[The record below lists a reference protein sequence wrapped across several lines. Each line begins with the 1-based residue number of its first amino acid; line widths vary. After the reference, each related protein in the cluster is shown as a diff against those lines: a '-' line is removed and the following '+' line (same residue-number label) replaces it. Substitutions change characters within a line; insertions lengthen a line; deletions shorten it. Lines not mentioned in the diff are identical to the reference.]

1 MNLLDRRNFILS
13 ENKKRKEQS
22 LLVGAGVLTIATLLV
37 KGLSALYKLP
47 LTNYLL
53 GTVGIAYFTRAYAIY
68 TPLYSISMAGLP
80 IAVSK
85 LVSQSVELGRV
96 RDARRIFNV
105 SRKLFFLV
113 GLFGTILLAAIAY
126 PYANSFSKS
135 PESFMSILAIA
146 PCIVFC
152 CMMSSFRG
160 YYEGLKNM
168 TPTSVSQVIEAL
180 VKLVFGLAATWIF
193 IARCKSYYAANNVN
207 GVATIL
213 GRTVTQEADLMK
225 AIYPYASAVAIFGVT
240 LGSMVGLLY
249 LYIHYKRKGFG
260 FTREELVNSPPPK
273 SDKALRKQI
282 ITIATPIALS
292 SLIVNISNII
302 DDVMIGNRLNHAIN
316 IGKDIVKGMYQY
328 SLVSSGTSDELIK
341 DYLYGVHA
349 SVVNVKNLIPTIT
362 MSIGVSVIPMLASA
376 WEAKNKRKIRVTVE
390 SAIRMTMMLALPAGL
405 GIAALSGP
413 ILELLYSKQTH
424 MIPIAAPMLCVY
436 GFGMVMFSVAS
447 PITNM
452 LQAVGRLDVP
462 IKSVAIGSIVKII
475 LNFILIGNPHVNING
490 AVWST
495 MVCYIVMLSI
505 NCTALLKVTKV
516 KIDYSSVLIKPLIA
530 ATVCGLVALF
540 SNTLLAEKL
549 ALNSKIS
556 ALFSICIG
564 GAFYAAVLLLIKG
577 ISRDDVEMLPKGEK
591 IAKALAK
598 FRLLG

>member
-1 MNLLDRRNFILS
+1 MSQKN
-13 ENKKRKEQS
+13 ERKEQS
-22 LLVGAGVLTIATLLV
+22 LLVGAGVLTIASLIV
-37 KGLSALYKLP
+37 KGISALYKLP

-53 GTVGIAYFTRAYAIY
+53 GIVGIAYFTRAYAIY

-85 LVSQSVELGRV
+85 LVAQNVELGKV

-113 GLFGTILLAAIAY
+113 GIFGTVLLAAIAL
-126 PYANSFSKS
+126 PYSKYLIKS
-135 PESFMSILAIA
+135 PESVMSILAIA

-180 VKLVFGLAATWIF
+180 VKLVFGLAATWAF
-193 IARCKSYYAANNVN
+193 ISGCKSRYAASNVG

-213 GRTVTQEADLMK
+213 GRTVSSEAELME

-273 SDKALRKQI
+273 SDKVLRNQI
-282 ITIATPIALS
+282 IKIATPIAIS

-302 DDVMIGNRLNHAIN
+302 DDVMIGNRLDRALKVGGDVIKN
-316 IGKDIVKGMYQY
+316 MYQY
-328 SLVSSGTSDELIK
+328 SLAASETSEVAIK
-341 DYLYGVHA
+341 DYLYGLHA

-362 MSIGVSVIPMLASA
+362 ISIGVSVIPILSA
-376 WEAKNKRKIRVTVE
+376 AWAAKNKHRIKVTVE
-390 SAIRMTMMLALPAGL
+390 SALRITSMLALPAGL
-405 GIAALSGP
+405 GIAALSEP
-413 ILELLYSKQTH
+413 ILRLLYSKQTH
-424 MIPIAAPMLCVY
+424 IIPIAAPMLCVY
-436 GFGMVMFSVAS
+436 GFGMIMFSIAS

-452 LQAVGRLDVP
+452 LQAVGRMDIPL
-462 IKSVAIGSIVKII
+462 KSVAIGSVVKIV
-475 LNFILIGNPHVNING
+475 LNFILIGNPQVNING

-505 NCTALLKVTKV
+505 NFTALLKVTKV
-516 KIDYSSVLIKPLIA
+516 KLDYASVFIKPLIA
-530 ATVCGLVALF
+530 ATACGLAALF
-540 SNTLLAEKL
+540 SYSLLAEKL
-549 ALNSKIS
+549 SINGTIS
-556 ALFSICIG
+556 TLFAICVG
-564 GAFYAAVLLLIKG
+564 GAFYAATLILIKG

-591 IAKALAK
+591 IAKALEK
-598 FRLLG
+598 FGLLG

>member
-1 MNLLDRRNFILS
+1 M
-13 ENKKRKEQS
+13 
-22 LLVGAGVLTIATLLV
+22 LTIATLLV
-37 KGLSALYKLP
+37 KGFSALYKLP

-53 GTVGIAYFTRAYAIY
+53 GTVGLAYFSRAYAIY

-85 LVSQSVELGRV
+85 LVAQSVELGRV

-113 GLFGTILLAAIAY
+113 GLAGTILLAAIAY
-126 PYANSFSKS
+126 PYAHVFSKS

-146 PCIVFC
+146 PCIIFC

-168 TPTSVSQVIEAL
+168 TPTSVSQVVEAF
-180 VKLVFGLAATWIF
+180 VKLVFGLAATWVF
-193 IARCKSYYAANNVN
+193 IARCKSVYNSTNVG

-213 GRTVTQEADLMK
+213 GTTVKDEGELMA

-273 SDKALRKQI
+273 SDKVLRKQI

-292 SLIVNISNII
+292 SLIVNVSNII
-302 DDVMIGNRLNHAIN
+302 DDVMIGNRLDHALTVGGSI
-316 IGKDIVKGMYQY
+316 IKSMYQY
-328 SLVSSGTSDELIK
+328 SLTLSATGDEYIS
-341 DYLYGVHA
+341 DYLYGTHA
-349 SVVNVKNLIPTIT
+349 SVLNVKNLIPTIT

-376 WEAKNKRKIRVTVE
+376 WEAKNRRKIKVTVE
-390 SAIRMTMMLALPAGL
+390 SALRITMMLALPAGL
-405 GIAALSGP
+405 GIAALSKP
-413 ILELLYSKQTH
+413 ILELLYSRQLH
-424 MIPIAAPMLCVY
+424 MIPIAAPMLCAY
-436 GFGMVMFSVAS
+436 GFGIFMFSVAS

-475 LNFILIGNPHVNING
+475 LNFILIGNPKINING

-495 MVCYIVMLSI
+495 MVCYVVMLSI
-505 NCTALLKVTKV
+505 NFTALLKVTRV
-516 KIDYSSVLIKPLIA
+516 KLDYSSIFLKPLIA
-530 ATVCGLVALF
+530 ATVCGLAALF
-540 SNTLLAEKL
+540 SNSLLAEKL
-549 ALNSKIS
+549 SINSKIS
-556 ALFSICIG
+556 AVFAICVG
-564 GAFYAAVLLLIKG
+564 GAFYVATLFLVKG

-591 IAKALAK
+591 IAKALEK
-598 FRLLG
+598 IGILG

>member
-1 MNLLDRRNFILS
+1 MSQKN
-13 ENKKRKEQS
+13 ERKEQS
-22 LLVGAGVLTIATLLV
+22 LLVGAGVLTIASLIV
-37 KGLSALYKLP
+37 KGISALYKLP

-53 GTVGIAYFTRAYAIY
+53 GIVGIAYFTRAYAIY

-85 LVSQSVELGRV
+85 LVAQNVELGKV

-113 GLFGTILLAAIAY
+113 GISGTVLLAAIAL
-126 PYANSFSKS
+126 PYSKYLIKS
-135 PESFMSILAIA
+135 PESVTSILAIA

-180 VKLVFGLAATWIF
+180 VKLVFGLAATWAF
-193 IARCKSYYAANNVN
+193 ISGCKSRYAASNVG

-213 GRTVTQEADLMK
+213 GRTVSSEAELME

-240 LGSMVGLLY
+240 LGSIVGLLY
-249 LYIHYKRKGFG
+249 LYVHYKRKGFG

-273 SDKALRKQI
+273 SDKVLRNQI
-282 ITIATPIALS
+282 IKIATPIAIS
-292 SLIVNISNII
+292 SLIVNVSNII
-302 DDVMIGNRLNHAIN
+302 DDVMIGNRLDRALKVGGDVIKN
-316 IGKDIVKGMYQY
+316 MYQY
-328 SLVSSGTSDELIK
+328 SLAVSETSEVAIK
-341 DYLYGVHA
+341 DYLYGLHA

-362 MSIGVSVIPMLASA
+362 ISIGVSVIPILSA
-376 WEAKNKRKIRVTVE
+376 AWAAKNKNRIKVTVE
-390 SAIRMTMMLALPAGL
+390 SALRITSMLALPAGL
-405 GIAALSGP
+405 GIAALSEP
-413 ILELLYSKQTH
+413 ILRLLYSKQTH
-424 MIPIAAPMLCVY
+424 IIPIAAPMLCVY
-436 GFGMVMFSVAS
+436 GFGMIMFSIAS

-452 LQAVGRLDVP
+452 LQAVGRMDIPL
-462 IKSVAIGSIVKII
+462 KSVAIGSVVKIV
-475 LNFILIGNPHVNING
+475 LNFILIGNPQVNING

-505 NCTALLKVTKV
+505 NFTALLKVTKV
-516 KIDYSSVLIKPLIA
+516 KLDYASVFIKPLIA
-530 ATVCGLVALF
+530 ATACGLAALF
-540 SNTLLAEKL
+540 SYSLLAEKL
-549 ALNSKIS
+549 SVNGTIS
-556 ALFSICIG
+556 TLLAICVG
-564 GAFYAAVLLLIKG
+564 AAFYAAVLLPIKG

-598 FRLLG
+598 FGLLG

>member
-1 MNLLDRRNFILS
+1 MSQKN
-13 ENKKRKEQS
+13 ERKEQS
-22 LLVGAGVLTIATLLV
+22 LLVGAGVLTIASLIV
-37 KGLSALYKLP
+37 KGISALYKLP

-53 GTVGIAYFTRAYAIY
+53 GIVGIAYFTRAYAIY

-85 LVSQSVELGRV
+85 LVAQNVELGKV

-113 GLFGTILLAAIAY
+113 GISGTVLLAAIAL
-126 PYANSFSKS
+126 PYSKYLIKS
-135 PESFMSILAIA
+135 PESVTSILAIA

-180 VKLVFGLAATWIF
+180 VKLVFGLVATWAF
-193 IARCKSYYAANNVN
+193 ISGCKSRYAASNVG

-213 GRTVTQEADLMK
+213 GRTVSSEAELME

-249 LYIHYKRKGFG
+249 LYVHYKRKGFG

-273 SDKALRKQI
+273 SDKVLRNQI
-282 ITIATPIALS
+282 IKIATPIAIS
-292 SLIVNISNII
+292 SLIVNVSNII
-302 DDVMIGNRLNHAIN
+302 DDVMIGNRLDRALKVGGDVIKN
-316 IGKDIVKGMYQY
+316 MYQY
-328 SLVSSGTSDELIK
+328 SLAVSETSEVAIK
-341 DYLYGVHA
+341 DYLYGLHA

-362 MSIGVSVIPMLASA
+362 ISIGVSVIPILSA
-376 WEAKNKRKIRVTVE
+376 AWAAKNKNRIKVTVE
-390 SAIRMTMMLALPAGL
+390 SALRITSMLALPAGL
-405 GIAALSGP
+405 GIAALSEP
-413 ILELLYSKQTH
+413 ILRLLYSKQTH
-424 MIPIAAPMLCVY
+424 IIPIAAPMLCVY
-436 GFGMVMFSVAS
+436 GFGMIMFSIAS

-452 LQAVGRLDVP
+452 LQAVGRMDIPL
-462 IKSVAIGSIVKII
+462 KSVAIGSVVKIV
-475 LNFILIGNPHVNING
+475 LNFILIGNPQVNING

-505 NCTALLKVTKV
+505 NFTALLKVTKV
-516 KIDYSSVLIKPLIA
+516 KLDYASVFIKPLIA
-530 ATVCGLVALF
+530 ATACGLAALF
-540 SNTLLAEKL
+540 SYSLLAEKL
-549 ALNSKIS
+549 SVNGTIS
-556 ALFSICIG
+556 TLLAICVG
-564 GAFYAAVLLLIKG
+564 AAFYAAVLLPIKG

-598 FRLLG
+598 FGLLG

>member
-1 MNLLDRRNFILS
+1 MSQKN
-13 ENKKRKEQS
+13 ERKEQS
-22 LLVGAGVLTIATLLV
+22 LLVGAGVLTIASLIV
-37 KGLSALYKLP
+37 KGISALYKLP

-53 GTVGIAYFTRAYAIY
+53 GIVGIAYFTRAYAIY

-85 LVSQSVELGRV
+85 LVAQNVELGKV

-113 GLFGTILLAAIAY
+113 GIFGTVLLAAIAL
-126 PYANSFSKS
+126 PYSKYLIKS
-135 PESFMSILAIA
+135 PESVMSILAIA

-180 VKLVFGLAATWIF
+180 VKLVFGLAATWAF
-193 IARCKSYYAANNVN
+193 ISGCKSRYAASNVG

-213 GRTVTQEADLMK
+213 GRTVSSEAELME

-273 SDKALRKQI
+273 SDKVLRNQI
-282 ITIATPIALS
+282 IKIATPIAIS

-302 DDVMIGNRLNHAIN
+302 DDVMIGNRLDRALKVGGDVIKN
-316 IGKDIVKGMYQY
+316 MYQY
-328 SLVSSGTSDELIK
+328 SLAASETSEVAIK
-341 DYLYGVHA
+341 DYLYGLHA

-362 MSIGVSVIPMLASA
+362 ISIGVSVIPILSA
-376 WEAKNKRKIRVTVE
+376 AWAAKNKHRIKVTVE
-390 SAIRMTMMLALPAGL
+390 SALRITSMLALPAGL
-405 GIAALSGP
+405 GIAALSEP
-413 ILELLYSKQTH
+413 ILRLLYSKQTH
-424 MIPIAAPMLCVY
+424 IIPIAAPMLCVY
-436 GFGMVMFSVAS
+436 GFGMIMFSIAS

-452 LQAVGRLDVP
+452 LQAVGRMDIPL
-462 IKSVAIGSIVKII
+462 KSVAIGSVVKIV
-475 LNFILIGNPHVNING
+475 LNFILIGNPQVNING

-505 NCTALLKVTKV
+505 NFTALLKVTKV
-516 KIDYSSVLIKPLIA
+516 KLDYASVFIKPLIA
-530 ATVCGLVALF
+530 ATACGLAALF
-540 SNTLLAEKL
+540 SYSLLAEKL
-549 ALNSKIS
+549 SVNGTIS
-556 ALFSICIG
+556 TLLAICVG
-564 GAFYAAVLLLIKG
+564 AAFYAAVMLLVKG

-598 FRLLG
+598 FGLLG

>member
-1 MNLLDRRNFILS
+1 M
-13 ENKKRKEQS
+13 
-22 LLVGAGVLTIATLLV
+22 VGAGVLTIATLLV
-37 KGLSALYKLP
+37 KGISALYKLP

-85 LVSQSVELGRV
+85 LVAQSVELGRV

-113 GLFGTILLAAIAY
+113 GLTGTILLAAIAY
-126 PYANSFSKS
+126 PYANVFSKS

-168 TPTSVSQVIEAL
+168 TPTSVSQVIEAF
-180 VKLVFGLAATWIF
+180 VKLVFGLAATWVF
-193 IARCKSYYAANNVN
+193 ISRCKSYYAANNVN

-213 GRTVTQEADLMK
+213 GRTVTKESELMA

-249 LYIHYKRKGFG
+249 LYIHYKKKGFG

-273 SDKALRKQI
+273 SDKVLRKQI

-302 DDVMIGNRLNHAIN
+302 DDVMIGNRLNHALTV
-316 IGKDIVKGMYQY
+316 GKEIVKGMYQY
-328 SLVSSGTSDELIK
+328 SLVSSGTSDDLIN

-349 SVVNVKNLIPTIT
+349 SVLNVKNLIPTIT

-376 WEAKNKRKIRVTVE
+376 WEAKSKRKVKVTVE
-390 SAIRMTMMLALPAGL
+390 SAIRITMMLALPAGL
-405 GIAALSGP
+405 GIAALSKP

-436 GFGMVMFSVAS
+436 GFGVFMFSVAS

-452 LQAVGRLDVP
+452 LQAVGRMDIPL
-462 IKSVAIGSIVKII
+462 KSVAIGSIVKII
-475 LNFILIGNPHVNING
+475 LNFVLIGNPQINING

-495 MVCYIVMLSI
+495 MVCYVVMLSI
-505 NCTALLKVTKV
+505 NFTALLKVTKV
-516 KIDYSSVLIKPLIA
+516 RIDYSSVFIKPLIA
-530 ATVCGLVALF
+530 AIVCGLAALY
-540 SNTLLAEKL
+540 SHSLLADRLLLNAKVSTVL
-549 ALNSKIS
+549 A
-556 ALFSICIG
+556 ICVG
-564 GAFYAAVLLLIKG
+564 GALYAVTLLLIKG
-577 ISRDDVEMLPKGEK
+577 IARDDVEMLPKGEK
-591 IAKALAK
+591 FAKVLEK
-598 FRLLG
+598 FGLLG